1 MLQFRKRKCERSLY
15 YLNNQ
20 IAITSR
26 LLNSYR
32 LYSERE
38 KSTIEQLH
46 NEQIRIE
53 NLVTQF
59 KNNNE
64 EYNKIKQA
72 SEEKVKSVL
81 PNGKLLLKFATFS
94 VIESLRSNPELYN
107 FVIHD
112 NSNNTT
118 INYEPNYPSL
128 VSEQHQQS
136 FNDSYTA
143 LILEEAE
150 KLYNKLTTQLTNK
163 I

>member
-1 MLQFRKRKCERSLY
+1 
-15 YLNNQ
+15 LNNQ

-72 SEEKVKSVL
+72 SEEKVKRVL

-94 VIESLRSNPELYN
+94 VIES
-107 FVIHD
+107 
-112 NSNNTT
+112 
-118 INYEPNYPSL
+118 
-128 VSEQHQQS
+128 
-136 FNDSYTA
+136 
-143 LILEEAE
+143 
-150 KLYNKLTTQLTNK
+150 
-163 I
+163 